1 MAGLYQKTACEE
13 SPHKNQIDQWINEGR
28 SNSYISRRLAELGEK
43 ISDKSVGK
51 YRTIRE
57 EYLQKEL
64 QKDPVYQAQIMK
76 ANETLVEEVGKFKQV
91 NVMNHIAETIEHCAE
106 LIGQSKMDDIKIRS
120 IQDLRY
126 VQMSMIE
133 AMKLYGDMALKAQ
146 QMQKVEEDPELLRPH
161 VTVNVKGVLT
171 EMLGSMDNEQR
182 IAMIDQ
188 LRNRVGGAINE

>member
-13 SPHKNQIDQWINEGR
+13 SPNKNQIDQWINEGR
-28 SNSYISRRLAELGEK
+28 SNSFISRRLAELGEK

-106 LIGQSKMDDIKIRS
+106 LIGQSKMDDIHIRS

-133 AMKLYGDMALKAQ
+133 AMKLYGDMAVKAQ

-171 EMLGSMDNEQR
+171 EMLGGMDAQQR
-182 IAMIDQ
+182 LAMIDQ
-188 LRNRVGGAINE
+188 LRNKVGGASNE